1 MLKGFYTFLLLV
13 LSNLFM
19 NFAWYGHLQFQKWGW
34 IKSEAL
40 PVLILLSWGIALFE
54 YVLQVPANRLGY
66 VQNGGPYSMV
76 ELKTIQECLSL
87 GVFSLYSPGVAEEI
101 ERNCLFLPQSSVI
114 FSVFLFFP
122 HRHHQCPQLANSFSF
137 LLLRPCG
144 HLHQ

>member
-1 MLKGFYTFLLLV
+1 MLKGFYTLLLLL

-66 VQNGGPYSMV
+66 VQNGGPFSMM

-87 GVFSLYSPGVAEEI
+87 GVFLLV
-101 ERNCLFLPQSSVI
+101 NV
-114 FSVFLFFP
+114 LFFKERISWN
-122 HRHHQCPQLANSFSF
+122 HLAGFAF
-137 LLLRPCG
+137 MAIG
-144 HLHQ
+144 VWFIFKKW

>member
-1 MLKGFYTFLLLV
+1 MLKGFYTLLL
-13 LSNLFM
+13 LLMSNLFM

-66 VQNGGPYSMV
+66 VQNGGPFNMM

-87 GVFSLYSPGVAEEI
+87 A
-101 ERNCLFLPQSSVI
+101 
-114 FSVFLFFP
+114 VFLVVNVMFFKEKI
-122 HRHHQCPQLANSFSF
+122 AWN
-137 LLLRPCG
+137 
-144 HLHQ
+144 HLVGFAFMAIGVWFIFKKW

>member
-87 GVFSLYSPGVAEEI
+87 GVF
-101 ERNCLFLPQSSVI
+101 LFVN
-114 FSVFLFFP
+114 VLFFKEKISW
-122 HRHHQCPQLANSFSF
+122 N
-137 LLLRPCG
+137 
-144 HLHQ
+144 HLVGFAFMAIGVWFIFKKW

>member
-1 MLKGFYTFLLLV
+1 MLKGFYTLLLLV
-13 LSNLFM
+13 MSNLFM

-66 VQNGGPYSMV
+66 VQNGGPFSMM

-87 GVFSLYSPGVAEEI
+87 GVFLLVNI
-101 ERNCLFLPQSSVI
+101 
-114 FSVFLFFP
+114 LFFKEK
-122 HRHHQCPQLANSFSF
+122 LSWN
-137 LLLRPCG
+137 LLVG
-144 HLHQ
+144 FAFMAIGVWFIFKKW